1 MDEIRKNI
9 LREQEVRKARL
20 SAHFSKAFSP
30 NGTVNEKGRDVET
43 TATQSAKEVS
53 GENKR
58 QASLIKAIKIDS
70 VDEAIDI
77 LK

>member
-30 NGTVNEKGRDVET
+30 NGTVNEKGR
-43 TATQSAKEVS
+43 
-53 GENKR
+53 
-58 QASLIKAIKIDS
+58 
-70 VDEAIDI
+70 
-77 LK
+77 